1 MANYV
6 VTTNELEKLSFD
18 SLKATD
24 NVYLFYKETDSIKVD
39 VVKNLINLKAQKQF
53 VAYETKE
60 ELMVS
65 FGFLAAK
72 VGNLVVLDETIP
84 VPEILK
90 DKIKTS
96 TNVSTGTKRSVK
108 KKTTKA
114 SKNEKE
120 PVPKTEKEP
129 EPKTENET
137 LNSNPEPS
145 AQTNDKP
152 SESSKEKVSK
162 ATKKT
167 KETSVKKETKNESS
181 EDIKIQELKKLL
193 KITAEDIHYSFG
205 TDFLMRRIIMFVS
218 EARTDEDVRSSL
230 EFNFVADKEHLV
242 AKTVMAHLPEVKRI
256 VNE

>member
-90 DKIKTS
+90 DKIKTGVNTS
-96 TNVSTGTKRSVK
+96 TRTKRSVK

-114 SKNEKE
+114 
-120 PVPKTEKEP
+120 PKTEKEP
-129 EPKTENET
+129 ESKTENET

-205 TDFLMRRIIMFVS
+205 TDFLMRRIILFVS
-218 EARTDEDVRSSL
+218 EARTDEDVQSSL

>member
-24 NVYLFYKETDSIKVD
+24 NVYLFYKETDSMKVD

-53 VAYETKE
+53 VPYETKE

-90 DKIKTS
+90 DKIKTGVNTS
-96 TNVSTGTKRSVK
+96 TRTKRSVK

-114 SKNEKE
+114 
-120 PVPKTEKEP
+120 PKTEKEP
-129 EPKTENET
+129 ESKTENET

-167 KETSVKKETKNESS
+167 KETSVKKETKNDSS

-205 TDFLMRRIIMFVS
+205 TDFLMRRIILFVS

-230 EFNFVADKEHLV
+230 EYNFVADKEHLV

>member
-90 DKIKTS
+90 DKIKTG
-96 TNVSTGTKRSVK
+96 TNASTGAKRSAK

-114 SKNEKE
+114 PKNEKE
-120 PVPKTEKEP
+120 PVS
-129 EPKTENET
+129 KTENET

-145 AQTNDKP
+145 VQTNDKP
-152 SESSKEKVSK
+152 KEGSKEKVSK
-162 ATKKT
+162 STKKT

-181 EDIKIQELKKLL
+181 EDTKIQELKKLL

-218 EARTDEDVRSSL
+218 EARTDEDVQSSL
-230 EFNFVADKEHLV
+230 EYNFVADKEHLV

>member
-24 NVYLFYKETDSIKVD
+24 NVYLFYKETDSMKVD

-53 VAYETKE
+53 VPYETKE

-114 SKNEKE
+114 
-120 PVPKTEKEP
+120 PKTEKEP
-129 EPKTENET
+129 ESKTENET

-218 EARTDEDVRSSL
+218 EARTDEDVQSSL
-230 EFNFVADKEHLV
+230 EYNFVADKEHLV

>member
-24 NVYLFYKETDSIKVD
+24 NVYLFYKETDSMKVD

-53 VAYETKE
+53 VPYETKE

-90 DKIKTS
+90 DKIKTGVNTS
-96 TNVSTGTKRSVK
+96 TRTKRSVK

-114 SKNEKE
+114 
-120 PVPKTEKEP
+120 PKTEKEP
-129 EPKTENET
+129 ESKTENET

-205 TDFLMRRIIMFVS
+205 TDFLMRRIILFVS

-230 EFNFVADKEHLV
+230 EYNFVADKEHLV

>member
-24 NVYLFYKETDSIKVD
+24 TVYLFYTGMDSIKVD
-39 VVKNLINLKAQKQF
+39 TVKKLINLKAQKQF

-72 VGNLVVLDETIP
+72 VGNLIVLDETIP

-90 DKIKTS
+90 DKIKTGA
-96 TNVSTGTKRSVK
+96 NAITGTKRSTK

-114 SKNEKE
+114 SKNKE
-120 PVPKTEKEP
+120 
-129 EPKTENET
+129 ET
-137 LNSNPEPS
+137 LKSNPEPS
-145 AQTNDKP
+145 VQTNDKP
-152 SESSKEKVSK
+152 NESPEKRVSR

-205 TDFLMRRIIMFVS
+205 TDFLMKRIILFVS
-218 EARTDEDVRSSL
+218 EAKTDEDVQSSL
-230 EFNFVADKEHLV
+230 EYNFVSDKEHLV
-242 AKTVMAHLPEVKRI
+242 ANTVMAHLPEVKRI

>member
-6 VTTNELEKLSFD
+6 VTTNELEKLGID

-24 NVYLFYKETDSIKVD
+24 TVYLFYKETDSIKVD

-90 DKIKTS
+90 DKIKTGANTS
-96 TNVSTGTKRSVK
+96 TRTKRSAK

-114 SKNEKE
+114 PKAEK
-120 PVPKTEKEP
+120 KP

-145 AQTNDKP
+145 IETNDKP
-152 SESSKEKVSK
+152 KESSKEKVSRT
-162 ATKKT
+162 TKKT

-181 EDIKIQELKKLL
+181 EDTKIQELKKLL

-205 TDFLMRRIIMFVS
+205 TDFLMKRIILFVS
-218 EARTDEDVRSSL
+218 EAKTDEDVQSSL
-230 EFNFVADKEHLV
+230 EYNFVADKEHLV